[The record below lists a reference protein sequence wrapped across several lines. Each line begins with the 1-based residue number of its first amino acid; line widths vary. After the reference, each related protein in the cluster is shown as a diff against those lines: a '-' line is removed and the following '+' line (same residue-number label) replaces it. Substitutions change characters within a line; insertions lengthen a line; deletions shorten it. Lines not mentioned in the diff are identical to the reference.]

1 MVTDILPEFMSGSMR
16 GEDRLRANGG
26 DLIVIPK
33 SDVQVSAFL
42 GGLPLQLLLCH
53 LGMMRG
59 FDPDFPGNLS
69 RTLAVVLSWK
79 N

>member
-1 MVTDILPEFMSGSMR
+1 MVTDILPEIWAGSMQ
-16 GEDRLRANGG
+16 GEDRLRANRG

-33 SDVQVSAFL
+33 SDVQVSTL
-42 GGLPLQLLLCH
+42 LKLLLCH

-69 RTLAVVLSWK
+69 RTLTVVFSWK